1 MEALVELSDQLGN
14 PGAAKLFLEAKR
26 RKIKVSRAQVE
37 ALVKRQ
43 GNRQLFNPVQPSRG
57 KSAAESY
64 SARYQADLADMVN
77 SPSKGFRYFI
87 VLVNVFSRE
96 VYAEPL
102 RNKEPVTVAAGLQ
115 KLIGALPEKPQVL
128 STDDGTEFSQHVDDF
143 LQSAG
148 IAHKQHVGKND
159 VNALAVLDRAL
170 QNIKARLARLMAR
183 TEGEWAD
190 LLPKVVTAYNKTY
203 NAAVHEAPEEILENK
218 EVLFMLAQDNAR
230 KLQHNQALT
239 ERRVEKLKD
248 AGGFRRPVG
257 TRKFKRGF
265 RATYGEVE
273 EPTAIKG
280 SRVETSDGPIDI
292 KLVQIVEKDSSKA
305 TARFAA
311 GDERQ
316 EGKRGILEDLMT
328 ELRGFLEQRDGR
340 ASMTAAAAH
349 LKATFPDYNPLL
361 RAARVETLADAVRL
375 FPQILEL
382 TDGGLYVNAV

>member
-1 MEALVELSDQLGN
+1 
-14 PGAAKLFLEAKR
+14 
-26 RKIKVSRAQVE
+26 
-37 ALVKRQ
+37 
-43 GNRQLFNPVQPSRG
+43 
-57 KSAAESY
+57 
-64 SARYQADLADMVN
+64 
-77 SPSKGFRYFI
+77 
-87 VLVNVFSRE
+87 
-96 VYAEPL
+96 
-102 RNKEPVTVAAGLQ
+102 
-115 KLIGALPEKPQVL
+115 
-128 STDDGTEFSQHVDDF
+128 
-143 LQSAG
+143 
-148 IAHKQHVGKND
+148 
-159 VNALAVLDRAL
+159 
-170 QNIKARLARLMAR
+170 
-183 TEGEWAD
+183 
-190 LLPKVVTAYNKTY
+190 
-203 NAAVHEAPEEILENK
+203 
-218 EVLFMLAQDNAR
+218 MLAQDNAR

>member
-148 IAHKQHVGKND
+148 IAHKQHVGKKTTYMLWPSSI
-159 VNALAVLDRAL
+159 APCRTSRHAWLASWRA
-170 QNIKARLARLMAR
+170 Q
-183 TEGEWAD
+183 
-190 LLPKVVTAYNKTY
+190 
-203 NAAVHEAPEEILENK
+203 
-218 EVLFMLAQDNAR
+218 
-230 KLQHNQALT
+230 
-239 ERRVEKLKD
+239 
-248 AGGFRRPVG
+248 
-257 TRKFKRGF
+257 
-265 RATYGEVE
+265 
-273 EPTAIKG
+273 
-280 SRVETSDGPIDI
+280 
-292 KLVQIVEKDSSKA
+292 
-305 TARFAA
+305 
-311 GDERQ
+311 
-316 EGKRGILEDLMT
+316 
-328 ELRGFLEQRDGR
+328 R
-340 ASMTAAAAH
+340 ASG
-349 LKATFPDYNPLL
+349 LTFCRRSSLRTTRRTTLPSMKLL
-361 RAARVETLADAVRL
+361 RKSSRIRRFSSCLRRTTLGSCSTTKR
-375 FPQILEL
+375 
-382 TDGGLYVNAV
+382 